1 MGSSEPAVPLY
12 KYQKRWVNDRSRFK
26 IGKWARQTGKS
37 FSTALE
43 AVIDCVEKVTKWV
56 FLSAGERQS
65 KELIEAAGMHARAIN
80 LAASDLIESEFKSED
95 DGTVYKQLEIRFNG
109 GSRIIGLPANPS
121 TARGHSANVLL
132 DEFAFHK
139 DSRAI
144 WRALFP
150 TVTRGFKIRI
160 VSTPQGKQNEFYGI
174 WTGGAAYSKHNL
186 TIYDA
191 VAQGLELKDEEG
203 RPCTPE
209 DLERALAD
217 DEAWAQEY
225 LVEFLDEVSAFLTY
239 DLIGT
244 VEDDRAGFR
253 PTWAEALVE
262 RAKEAYKEF
271 KITRYD
277 RPLSLGEIFGGVRFS
292 GDLYLGMD
300 IGRRRD
306 LSVIWLDAMTDGVME
321 SQAVIELRKTPFY
334 IQEKV
339 LWALLE
345 LPGMRRGCI
354 DETGIGMQLAEQAR
368 DSFGEHMVEGISFSN
383 ANKEALATSLKNNLD
398 DLGSRIPVDQT
409 IRQSLH
415 SIKKYPTPTGHFR
428 FDAERTEKTGHADH
442 FWAKAL
448 SVMAASQPAGRV
460 HYESLGKQRSAD
472 FRRCM

>member
-1 MGSSEPAVPLY
+1 MGSSEPVIELTEY
-12 KYQKRWVNDRSRFK
+12 GKRWINDKCRFK
-26 IGKWARQTGKS
+26 MAKWCRQSGKS
-37 FSTALE
+37 FNSTLDIA
-43 AVIDCVEKVTKWV
+43 IDCQEKKTGWLL
-56 FLSAGERQS
+56 LSAGQRQS
-65 KELIEAAGMHARAIN
+65 KELIDKAAMHSRA
-80 LAASDLIESEFKSED
+80 LRVAASDLIEDEFVDEQSGD
-95 DGTVYKQLEIRFNG
+95 VYKQLEIRYNN
-109 GSRIIGLPANPS
+109 GSRIIGLPANPN
-121 TARGHSANVLL
+121 TARGHSMNVFL

-139 DSRAI
+139 NSREI

-150 TVTRGFKIRI
+150 TITRGFRI
-160 VSTPQGKQNEFYGI
+160 WIASTPQGKQNKFYEL
-174 WTGGAAYSKHNL
+174 WTAGAQYSKHNL

-203 RPCTPE
+203 RLCTPE
-209 DLERALAD
+209 DLEHALAD

-262 RAKEAYKEF
+262 RAKSAYQDF
-271 KITRYD
+271 KRTKVD
-277 RPLSLGEIFGGVRFS
+277 RALALGEIFGGVRFG

-321 SQAVIELRKTPFY
+321 SQAVIDLRKTPFFV
-334 IQEKV
+334 QKKV
-339 LWALLE
+339 LFALLE
-345 LPGMRRGCI
+345 IPGMRRACI
-354 DETGIGMQLAEQAR
+354 DETGLGMQLAEEAR
-368 DSFGEHMVEGISFSN
+368 DFFGEHMVEAVSFTN

-448 SVMAASQPAGRV
+448 SVMAASQPAGRA
-460 HYESLGKQRSAD
+460 HYESLGKQRSSD
-472 FRRCM
+472 LRRCM